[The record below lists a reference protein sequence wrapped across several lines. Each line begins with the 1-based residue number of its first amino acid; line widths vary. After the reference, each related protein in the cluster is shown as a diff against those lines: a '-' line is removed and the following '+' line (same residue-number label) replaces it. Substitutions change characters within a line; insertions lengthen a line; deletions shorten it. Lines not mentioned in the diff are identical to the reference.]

1 MRRAMAALAWL
12 PDEDAEV
19 PLASDLQAPSAGST
33 APLVAGAMAVS
44 LVGDAAA
51 AAAAT
56 TKSRRLLCGA
66 GV

>member
-19 PLASDLQAPSAGST
+19 PSTSDLQAPFAGSA
-33 APLVAGAMAVS
+33 APLVAGAMAAS